1 MDPKPTKELVS
12 CGVEMMLDKDNEER
26 QPMDPKPTKE
36 LVSCGVEMMLD
47 KDNEEKEPMDPKPTK
62 ELVKIAFV
70 ALTVVETYCAV
81 PRPVTV
87 EASSKGS
94 MKLVI

>member
-12 CGVEMMLDKDNEER
+12 CGVEIMLDRDKEDR

-36 LVSCGVEMMLD
+36 DVSCGVEIMLD
-47 KDNEEKEPMDPKPTK
+47 IEMEDRQPIDPKPTK
-62 ELVKIAFV
+62 ELVKIALV
-70 ALTVVETYCAV
+70 AVTVVDTYCAV

-87 EASSKGS
+87 EASSNGS
-94 MKLVI
+94 IKLVI

>member
-1 MDPKPTKELVS
+1 VEIILDKDTEDKYPIDPKPT
-12 CGVEMMLDKDNEER
+12 N
-26 QPMDPKPTKE
+26 
-36 LVSCGVEMMLD
+36 
-47 KDNEEKEPMDPKPTK
+47 

-70 ALTVVETYCAV
+70 AVTVVDTYCAV

-87 EASSKGS
+87 DASSWGS